1 MATKVDFYSTYGL
14 KIDQSATGDN
24 TLSVDYINNKVGIGM
39 STNSPRVSLDLGY
52 TSDALIIPTG
62 NNSSQRPGTPVLG
75 MMRYN
80 STDGYFEG
88 YDSFGWSPLSKP
100 SISNI
105 VSSTSTF
112 YVPFVGA
119 TSGSLQTIYTDSN
132 GITYQPSTNTL
143 TIPTLSVTSNTTI
156 GGNLTVTGNATITG
170 KLIVTD
176 IDEMTVTTLSTSD
189 NFIELGKINNA
200 IPTSDTTYE
209 LGLAFNYFASS
220 AKQSALI
227 WQDNTGFV
235 FASEATIPN
244 TVQDSGNP
252 QAVASVAAPIAANSV
267 YIGTNFSSPTNQ
279 VIDSS
284 KNLINV
290 AIDCGSF

>member
-100 SISNI
+100 SIFNI

-143 TIPTLSVTSNTTI
+143 TIPTLSVTSDTTI

-170 KLIVTD
+170 KLTVTN

-200 IPTSDTTYE
+200 IPTSATTYE
-209 LGLAFNYFASS
+209 LGLAFNYFTTA
-220 AKQSALI
+220 AKQSAVI
-227 WQDNTGFV
+227 WLDNTGFA
-235 FASEATIPN
+235 FASDVTIPN
-244 TVQDSGNP
+244 GTQDFLNP
-252 QAVASVAAPIAANSV
+252 QVDNITLSPIMSDSI
-267 YIGTNFSSPTNQ
+267 YIGSNFTPTNQ
-279 VIDSS
+279 VIDNTKS
-284 KNLINV
+284 LINV
-290 AIDCGSF
+290 YIDCGSF